1 MSGTLR
7 LFFAASVPL
16 ELLESL
22 QERLADL
29 RSAFPQARWTGP
41 ATQHL
46 TLKFLGATPEDRLE
60 EVRRTGAAAARE
72 KQGAAVSLAELGA
85 FPSARRARVLWL
97 GVEDPADVLTGLA
110 QGLGHALEALGFTV
124 EARTFTPHL
133 TLARFKDPVKLP
145 PEPSLSGSTLPPFEV
160 SEVGLW
166 RSHLSPKGA
175 RYELLEVFPL
185 GRVGSG
191 SRG

>member
-22 QERLADL
+22 QERLAHL
-29 RSAFPQARWTGP
+29 RSAFPQARWTAP
-41 ATQHL
+41 ANQHL

-60 EVRRTGAAAARE
+60 DVLITGADVARG
-72 KQGAAVSLAELGA
+72 KRGAAVWLSGLGA
-85 FPSARRARVLWL
+85 FPNARRARVLWL
-97 GVEDPADVLTGLA
+97 GVEDPAGVLTGLA
-110 QGLGHALEALGFTV
+110 KGLSDALEALGFAA
-124 EARTFTPHL
+124 EARAFTPHL
-133 TLARFKDPVKLP
+133 TLARFKSPVKLP
-145 PEPSLSGSTLPPFEV
+145 SELGPGGAGLAPFEV

-175 RYELLEVFPL
+175 RYELLEALPL
-185 GRVGSG
+185 CRVDSG
-191 SRG
+191 PRG